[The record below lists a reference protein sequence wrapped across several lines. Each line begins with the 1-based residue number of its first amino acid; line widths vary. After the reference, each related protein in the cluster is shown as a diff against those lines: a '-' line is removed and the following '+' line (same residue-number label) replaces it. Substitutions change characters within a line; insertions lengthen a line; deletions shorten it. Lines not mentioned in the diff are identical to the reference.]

1 MKVQKVGSRGYLFTF
16 DEPYKT
22 NIYVIN
28 ATHHLFICDTF
39 LGSDPIKEVMKFLD
53 KEKCTTKPIIV
64 FNSHYDYDHIWG
76 NSEFKDSI
84 ILAHELCREVIKD
97 EGENHLKK
105 YADHKRGEITLTLPN
120 VVFKEKVMFP
130 EDGIEFYHTPGHTE
144 DSSSCYDHV
153 DGVLFVGDNL
163 ESPYPYIRIL
173 NIEDYVETLK
183 EYLTRGAKFVVS
195 GHDDLMK
202 DDQLIKSNQDY
213 LQKLSLNQVDSTKF
227 TKEQR
232 SIHYSNITQLGE
244 LKAQSGKKESALE
257 YYNEAAKL
265 LNGAEESPNVEKLKE
280 QIGKIIEDLSK

>member
-22 NIYVIN
+22 NLYVIN

-39 LGSDPIKEVMKFLD
+39 LGPDPIKDVMKFLD
-53 KEKCTTKPIIV
+53 KEKCTTKPVVV

-84 ILAHELCREVIKD
+84 ILAHELCRKMIKD
-97 EGENHLKK
+97 EGEDDLKK
-105 YADHKRGEITLTLPN
+105 YESHKRGEITLALPN
-120 VVFKEKVMFP
+120 VVFKEKKSFL
-130 EDGIEFYHTPGHTE
+130 EDEVEFYHTPGHTE

-153 DGVLFVGDNL
+153 DEVLFVGDNL

-173 NIEDYVETLK
+173 NIETYIETLE
-183 EYLTRGAKFVVS
+183 EYLTRDVNFIVS

-202 DDQLIKSNQDY
+202 DNQLIKSNLTY
-213 LQKLSLNQVDSTKF
+213 LQNLNQNQVDSTKF
-227 TKEQR
+227 SKEQR
-232 SIHYSNITQLGE
+232 GIHYSNITQLGE
-244 LKAQSGKKESALE
+244 LKAQAGKKESALE

-265 LNGAEESPNVEKLKE
+265 LNEAEDSPNVEKLKE

>member
-22 NIYVIN
+22 NLYVIN
-28 ATHHLFICDTF
+28 ATNHLFICDTF
-39 LGSDPIKEVMKFLD
+39 LGPDPIKDVMKFLD
-53 KEKCTTKPIIV
+53 KEKCTSKPVVV

-84 ILAHELCREVIKD
+84 ILAHELCRKVIKD
-97 EGENHLKK
+97 EGEDDLKK
-105 YADHKRGEITLTLPN
+105 YEDHKRGEITLTLPN
-120 VVFKEKVMFP
+120 VVFKEKVMFS

-144 DSSSCYDHV
+144 DSSSCYDCV
-153 DGVLFVGDNL
+153 DKVLFVGDNL

-173 NIEDYVETLK
+173 NIETYIETLE
-183 EYLTRGAKFVVS
+183 EYFTRDAKFIVS

-202 DDQLIKSNQDY
+202 DDQVIKSNLTY
-213 LQKLSLNQVDSTKF
+213 LQNLNQNQVDSTKF
-227 TKEQR
+227 SKEQR
-232 SIHYSNITQLGE
+232 GIHYSNITQLGE
-244 LKAQSGKKESALE
+244 LKAQAGMKESALE

-265 LNGAEESPNVEKLKE
+265 LNEAEDSPNVEKLKE